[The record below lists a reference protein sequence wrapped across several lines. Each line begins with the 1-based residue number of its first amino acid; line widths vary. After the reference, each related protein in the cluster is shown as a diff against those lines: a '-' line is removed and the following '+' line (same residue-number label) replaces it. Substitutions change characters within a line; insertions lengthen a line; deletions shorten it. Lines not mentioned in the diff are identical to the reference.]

1 MNKLDLAK
9 LVKLLLPETITDTD
23 QRVTDFKLI
32 LGGAIGFC
40 LIFGAFLT
48 WMGVFD
54 LVVEEFDHYEVSNAT
69 LLAASGLVVIWLT
82 LTRVGAKPQEKPR
95 RFPFGKRD

>member
-1 MNKLDLAK
+1 MNKPDLAK
-9 LVKLLLPETITDTD
+9 LLKLFLPETIADTE
-23 QRVTDFKLI
+23 QHVTDFKLI
-32 LGGAIGFC
+32 LGAAIGFC

-69 LLAASGLVVIWLT
+69 LLVAAGLVIIWLT
-82 LTRVGAKPQEKPR
+82 LTRVGTKPPEKPR
-95 RFPFGKRD
+95 RFPFGHRE